1 MREAKIFVIV
11 GGRGSGKT
19 YFLENNLNLLKNKTI
34 VIELFFTDRYKNFK
48 KILFQDFLNSN
59 IENYKNLNLI
69 IDDASQL
76 VNSQP
81 IELIKKIIISSKQL
95 NTDVFFCF
103 HSFNFIPNFLYY
115 LTDYYII
122 FKTNDNEINLKNTP
136 LKDEI
141 IKKINSVKK
150 KKKFFYEIL
159 ENY

>member
-19 YFLENNLNLLKNKTI
+19 YFLENNLNLLKHKTI